1 MKQVRWLAVALLS
14 LPCVIS
20 SAQTSSNLLVD
31 PSFEQWAGD
40 PTSPNWAVFQNAY
53 CVAVTARTRVFV
65 AKIYGNFTGQQNYSG
80 IWQDVPAGPGRKYVA
95 SAYLRQNVG
104 DTLQGDNEAWLKMEF
119 FDAGGRLLQVF
130 ESPRK
135 MKAKDAAGKY
145 VFFST
150 GLVTSPPGT
159 VTARFVVIFGQGPDN
174 APGAVLVDDASLTEV
189 PQP

>member
-1 MKQVRWLAVALLS
+1 MKRGSLAVLALVFSALLS
-14 LPCVIS
+14 Q
-20 SAQTSSNLLVD
+20 AQTSSNLLVD
-31 PSFEQWAGD
+31 PSFEEWAGD
-40 PTSPNWAVFQNAY
+40 PTSPRWAVFQNAY

-65 AKIYGNFTGQQNYSG
+65 TKIYGNFTSEQNYSG
-80 IWQDVPAGPGRKYVA
+80 IWQDVPAGPGREYVA

-104 DTLQGDNEAWLKMEF
+104 DTLQGDDEAWLKLEF
-119 FDAGGRLLQVF
+119 FDAGGKLVQVF

-150 GLVTSPPGT
+150 GPVASPPGT

-174 APGAVLVDDASLTEV
+174 APGAVLVDDVLLMEV
-189 PQP
+189 P